1 MKLVIA
7 QIKMEL
13 TTLVR
18 NYEQLL
24 LVVVI
29 PVGVLVFFGSVD
41 VLPDSMNLERLV
53 SSVLTLSLMSTAMV
67 STGIATGFERSYNVL
82 KRLGVSPLGKRRL
95 VWAKASAVATV
106 EIGQVSLLLVIAAV
120 MGWSPKNVV
129 WWQIMAAL
137 LLGTAAFA
145 GIGLSMAGRLRAEAN
160 LAAQNGLYLVLLV
173 VGGIIVPLDEL
184 PESLG
189 NVARYLPSG
198 ALAEIMHTSLGGPSA
213 AVFVGTPVVSG
224 PWLVLAGWAIITPIV
239 AARLFRFDSQ

>member
-120 MGWSPKNVV
+120 MGLVAGECGVV
-129 WWQIMAAL
+129 ADHGCIVVGYCCVCRHRAQHG
-137 LLGTAAFA
+137 GTT
-145 GIGLSMAGRLRAEAN
+145 AGRSQFGCAERSVSCAPCRRWHHC
-160 LAAQNGLYLVLLV
+160 AA
-173 VGGIIVPLDEL
+173 
-184 PESLG
+184 
-189 NVARYLPSG
+189 
-198 ALAEIMHTSLGGPSA
+198 
-213 AVFVGTPVVSG
+213 
-224 PWLVLAGWAIITPIV
+224 
-239 AARLFRFDSQ
+239 